1 MQSSDEGVDLEWTRG
16 ALFEALVDGLLCVWP
31 VLAIMGGVAS
41 AWYGIKLLLWYWR
54 RHMLRRSGIREIDAM
69 GGEVFEQYLATL
81 FSRLGYRVEL
91 TRFRGDFGGDLVVQ
105 KDRVRTAVQA
115 KRHAKTVG
123 IKAVQE
129 AVGAKAYYECEA
141 ALVVTNSYFSRQA
154 VELAEKAGVELWDR
168 DELVGRLSRVRGKA
182 MARAVGAPVVADE
195 VAFEEAVVEPAALVA
210 CGMCSKPLTV
220 GERRWCEA
228 NVRKVRGRM
237 LCMRHQRIGAA

>member
-1 MQSSDEGVDLEWTRG
+1 MLGGRAGRCLS
-16 ALFEALVDGLLCVWP
+16 ALLDGLAYVWP
-31 VLAIMGGVAS
+31 VLAIVGGIFAVIA
-41 AWYGIKLLLWYWR
+41 GFRLLLWYWR

-91 TRFRGDFGGDLVVQ
+91 TRFRGDFGGDLVLR
-105 KDRVRTAVQA
+105 KDGVRTAVQA

-141 ALVVTNSYFSRQA
+141 AMVVTNSYFSRQA

-168 DELVGRLSRVRGKA
+168 DELIERLSKI
-182 MARAVGAPVVADE
+182 
-195 VAFEEAVVEPAALVA
+195 
-210 CGMCSKPLTV
+210 
-220 GERRWCEA
+220 GERGWWGRRRLGRW
-228 NVRKVRGRM
+228 RGLSLRSWWS
-237 LCMRHQRIGAA
+237 RRRRTWWGARCARSR